1 MSNFIVN
8 PFQFEG
14 IVTGKD
20 FCKRDDDV
28 NNLLEY
34 MYSSNNVIISMKRRV
49 GKTSLIKEIFE
60 NHIQDKKLIT
70 GYVDIYGITSIK
82 ELYIA
87 LKEEVESLLSLSSK
101 IGIEAQRVKNAFSEA
116 NISITLSSSPKFSV
130 EFVGNKYEVLIKQ
143 LFLSLQDYAV
153 QNNLKFVFAIDEFQK
168 ITSLNE
174 KDIEKIE
181 TNIRTAMQECKN
193 ISFVISGSNQTMLD
207 SMFKE
212 RRPLYRQ
219 GVHYTLNPIDEK
231 DFYAWVAQKFKRKEI
246 TIAKDA
252 FSYVYELANTEA
264 KIVQQICFELFRKT
278 KQLENITVADVC
290 ETVKKIYKNNS
301 EIASK
306 FNNLKLNEQKMLKVI
321 ALETE
326 QGVTVSPLLSEYDI
340 NHGSVSNT
348 LKKMLDKYV
357 VIKHN
362 TGNYEI
368 VDTELRLW
376 ILVSKNS
383 LCQ

>member
-14 IVTGKD
+14 IVTGQD

-34 MYSSNNVIISMKRRV
+34 MHSSNNVIISMKRRV
-49 GKTSLIKEIFE
+49 GKTSLIKEMFE
-60 NHIQDKKLIT
+60 NHIKDKKLIA
-70 GYVDIYGITSIK
+70 GYVDIYGITSVK

-87 LKEEVESLLSLSSK
+87 LKEEVESLLNLSST
-101 IGIEAQRVKNAFSEA
+101 IGIEAQRVKDAFSEA
-116 NISITLSSSPKFSV
+116 NISLTLSSSPKFSV
-130 EFVGNKYEVLIKQ
+130 EFSGNSYEVLIKK
-143 LFLSLQDYAV
+143 LFVSLQEYAV
-153 QNNLKFVFAIDEFQK
+153 KNNLKFVFAIDEFQK

-174 KDIEKIE
+174 KDMEKIE
-181 TNIRTAMQECKN
+181 TNIRTAMQACRN
-193 ISFVISGSNQTMLD
+193 ISFIISGSNQTMLD

-219 GVHYTLNPIDEK
+219 GVHYTLNPIDAK
-231 DFYAWVAQKFKRKEI
+231 DFYKWATEKFKRKEI
-246 TIAKDA
+246 TIEKDA
-252 FSYVYELANTEA
+252 FAYIYKLANTEA
-264 KIVQQICFELFRKT
+264 KIVQQICFELFRQT
-278 KQLENITVADVC
+278 KQLENIKVEDVC
-290 ETVKKIYKNNS
+290 EIVKKIYKNNS

-306 FNNLKLNEQKMLKVI
+306 FNNLKLNEQKMLKVV

-326 QGVTVSPLLSEYDI
+326 YGITVSPLLSEYDI

-348 LKKMLDKYV
+348 LKKMVEKYV
-357 VIKHN
+357 LIKHD
-362 TGNYEI
+362 TANYEI

-383 LCQ
+383 LCA